1 MKHNKELLIQI
12 GKKIRTLRELKKL
25 TQENLSF
32 ELEIT
37 QKTYSNIEN
46 GMCDVSISILYKI
59 STLLGFTIK
68 DILDLDEESF
78 IQNIFNNNNGNKGI
92 NIMNQHSSNIADIKS
107 LFERLLVEQ
116 KEKYEAIINIERQNN
131 QVNN

>member
-1 MKHNKELLIQI
+1 LLIQI